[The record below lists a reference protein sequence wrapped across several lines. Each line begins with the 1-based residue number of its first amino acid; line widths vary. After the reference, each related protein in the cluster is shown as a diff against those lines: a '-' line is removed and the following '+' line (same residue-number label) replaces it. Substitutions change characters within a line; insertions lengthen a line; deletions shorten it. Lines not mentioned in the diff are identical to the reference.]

1 MSPII
6 THEDELE
13 LADTEEDVVDKIEDL
28 AKRQKKVIKAQKK
41 LADRVADMN
50 IARESLNRTLRD
62 ALKQMQTLNREKKS
76 NIKEKDV
83 KMFQDLVHDNESY
96 IENNKKYLN
105 AVKDLAVR
113 KEYFV
118 EKKYELAEALEEV
131 ADKRETV
138 IKKALDVEKS
148 KNKMI
153 EGDKMIALDNEL
165 NDAQRSFDRAHEIL
179 MKKMEQLNQARKEI
193 NDLWAKIKET
203 INDLS

>member
-13 LADTEEDVVDKIEDL
+13 LADTEDEVVDKIEDL
-28 AKRQKKVIKAQKK
+28 AKRQKKVVKYQKK
-41 LADRVADMN
+41 LADRLADMN

-76 NIKEKDV
+76 NISEQDV
-83 KMFQDLVHDNESY
+83 KMFQGLIHDNETY
-96 IENNKKYLN
+96 VDNNKKYRN
-105 AVKDLAVR
+105 AIKDLAVR

-118 EKKYELAEALEEV
+118 EKKYELAEAIEEV
-131 ADKRETV
+131 ADKRENV
-138 IKKALDVEKS
+138 IKKALDVEES

-153 EGDKMIALDNEL
+153 EGDKMIELDNEL

-179 MKKMEQLNQARKEI
+179 MKKMEQFVQARKEI
-193 NDLWAKIKET
+193 NELWAKLRET
-203 INDLS
+203 ITDLS

>member
-1 MSPII
+1 MPII

-13 LADTEEDVVDKIEDL
+13 LADTEDDVVDKIEDL
-28 AKRQKKVIKAQKK
+28 AKRQKKVIKSQKK
-41 LADRVADMN
+41 LADRLADMN

-76 NIKEKDV
+76 NITEQDV
-83 KMFQDLVHDNESY
+83 KMYQDLIHDNETY
-96 IENNKKYLN
+96 IENNKKYRN
-105 AVKDLAVR
+105 AIKDLAVR

-118 EKKYELAEALEEV
+118 EKKYELAGAIEEV

-153 EGDKMIALDNEL
+153 EGDKMIELDNEL

-179 MKKMEQLNQARKEI
+179 MKKMEQFVQARKEI
-193 NDLWAKIKET
+193 NELWAKLKAT
-203 INDLS
+203 ITDLS